1 MTRLILVFF
10 AALTLSPALA
20 QQDRMPSFVEMQRRM
35 MDMQQR
41 MIQQLQDGGSW
52 GNGSFRQ
59 DTSFFFQFDT
69 TFSGDMGSGGRM
81 HFFRSS
87 PFGNDTTRVNPGG
100 LGDFWGFDR
109 MFEDFFNFGT
119 PGSDLDMGGQQ
130 MPKDDGNLNRTE
142 DDLLPEERLRQQE
155 KAKQQPQ
162 KAQPAAPKEKDKK
175 PKIKTIQ
182 I

>member
-20 QQDRMPSFVEMQRRM
+20 QQDRMPSFAEMQRRM
-35 MDMQQR
+35 MEMQQR
-41 MIQQLQDGGSW
+41 MMQQLQDGGSW

-69 TFSGDMGSGGRM
+69 TFSSDGGGGRM

-87 PFGNDTTRVNPGG
+87 PFGNDSTRVNPGG

-109 MFEDFFNFGT
+109 IFEDFFDFGT
-119 PGSDLDMGGQQ
+119 PGSDLDIGGQQ